1 MAKPSYI
8 RKDLTGI
15 ILWSPVV
22 TDPDCTDPENF
33 WLSITSVGGKC
44 TWDFKTSTF
53 EKYHKYIKETY
64 HIWKHEFLL
73 PGILLAGLF

>member
-15 ILWSPVV
+15 ILWSPIV

-33 WLSITSVGGKC
+33 
-44 TWDFKTSTF
+44 
-53 EKYHKYIKETY
+53 
-64 HIWKHEFLL
+64 
-73 PGILLAGLF
+73 